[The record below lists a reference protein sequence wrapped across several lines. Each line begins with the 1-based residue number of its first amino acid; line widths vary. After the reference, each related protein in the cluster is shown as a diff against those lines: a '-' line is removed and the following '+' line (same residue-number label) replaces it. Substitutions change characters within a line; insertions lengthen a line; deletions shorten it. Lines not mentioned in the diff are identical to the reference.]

1 MNHFLHSFT
10 VFPDSARRSRS
21 HSLGKV
27 RRPLIFLFTVGCLT
41 SVVGYRFY
49 SQPKLAVGTLSPVT
63 IIAPESNSFED
74 QETTALQRQKI
85 RAGLLP
91 LLKRD
96 PETTAQIERSLRD
109 TLTQLSQIRPILQK
123 SPLLI
128 SNTLSN
134 ATLRTLLTFSA
145 PQWSTLQS
153 RLNYEESFP
162 EPLTREQEYAMG
174 EIYSYRQRVS
184 KENFQQLIDQLGQL
198 RRVYGQNSQN
208 NQDSFLNKLNYAD
221 LISVGKT
228 GDREWQ
234 NLETAVQQASHRI
247 LVQGLPAGISESHLQ
262 DTIAMQISDRI
273 SSRQQPLAQ
282 NILLGA
288 LQGQANLMEDR
299 QATKEQAAKA
309 VEAVDMVMADAQ
321 AGQIIV
327 KAGEKITQ
335 SQFVLIDGFGLSER
349 GINWLGLGATAI
361 LVTSAIGTFCLVA
374 HRLHRPLRHRDF
386 LLLGL
391 LSFTTPILAIA
402 HIPFTNLAAVGLLA
416 SSFYGPTLAVT
427 QVLLTSGLSLF
438 SIQGLTADLL
448 AGTVGGLLAAMI
460 AGKLRSR
467 DELSL
472 LGMGIGI
479 AQGGVYLLTYLIVSA
494 TAGTIVYTLLP
505 TAIVY
510 GLSGIAWTV
519 IALGL
524 SPYLERC
531 FDVVTPIRLV
541 ELSNPNCS
549 LLKRLATDAPG
560 TFQHTLFV
568 ACLAEAAARKLHCN
582 VELIRTGTLYHDI
595 GKMHDPLGFIEN
607 QMGGPNKHDEINDP
621 YVSAEIIKKHV
632 SEGLVMARKHG
643 LPRVVRDF
651 IPEHQGNL
659 LISYFYHQ
667 ALQKSAQ
674 NGKEPVDE
682 AKFRYDGPIPQ
693 SRETGIVML
702 ADSSEAALRSLKEAS
717 PEQAMDM
724 IKKIFQA
731 RWRDQQLV
739 DSGIRQEELPIIAE
753 VFVQVWQQFHHQ
765 RIAYPKAVL
774 DASSAEKKIRDNS

>member
-1 MNHFLHSFT
+1 MNHFLHSLT
-10 VFPDSARRSRS
+10 VFPDSARKSRPY
-21 HSLGKV
+21 SLGKV

-49 SQPKLAVGTLSPVT
+49 NQPKLAVGTISPVT
-63 IIAPESNSFED
+63 IIAPESTSFED
-74 QETTALQRQKI
+74 QDTTALQRQKI

-91 LLKRD
+91 VLKRD
-96 PETTAQIERSLRD
+96 EQTTAQIERSLGN
-109 TLTQLSQIRPILQK
+109 TLDQLSQIRPILRK
-123 SPLLI
+123 YPLLI
-128 SNTLSN
+128 GNTLSN
-134 ATLRTLLTFSA
+134 TALQTFLTFSPA
-145 PQWSTLQS
+145 QWSTLQS
-153 RLNYEESFP
+153 HLNYKESLSKT
-162 EPLTREQEYAMG
+162 LTKDQEYAVA
-174 EIYSYRQRVS
+174 ELHAYSQRVS
-184 KENFQQLIDQLGQL
+184 RATFLELISQLGQL
-198 RRVYGQNSQN
+198 QQIYGQFSQN
-208 NQDSFLNKLNYAD
+208 SQDSFLNVLNYND
-221 LISVGKT
+221 LIAVSKT
-228 GDREWQ
+228 GDRDWQ
-234 NLETAVQQASHRI
+234 NLEKAVRQASRRI
-247 LVQGLPAGISESHLQ
+247 LTQGIPSGISESHLQ
-262 DTIAMQISDRI
+262 DTIAWQISDRLPNREQ
-273 SSRQQPLAQ
+273 SLAQ
-282 NILLGA
+282 NILLAA
-288 LQGQANLMEDR
+288 LQGQVNLIEDR
-299 QATKEQAAKA
+299 QATQEQATKA
-309 VEAVDMVMADAQ
+309 VEAVDTVMTNAQ

-327 KAGEKITQ
+327 QAGEKINQ

-349 GINWLGLGATAI
+349 GINWIGLGATAI
-361 LVTSAIGTFCLVA
+361 LVIGAIGTFCLVA
-374 HRLHRPLRHRDF
+374 HRLHHPLRHRDF
-386 LLLGL
+386 ILLGL
-391 LSFTTPILAIA
+391 LSFTTPLLTLA
-402 HIPFTNLAAVGLLA
+402 HIPFTNLAAVGLLT
-416 SSFYGPTLAVT
+416 SSFYGPTLAIT
-427 QVLLTSGLSLF
+427 QVLLTSGLSVF
-438 SIQGLTADLL
+438 SSQGITADLL
-448 AGTVGGLLAAMI
+448 AGTVGSLLAAMI

-472 LGMGIGI
+472 LGMGIGFT
-479 AQGGVYLLTYLIVSA
+479 QGGVYLLTYLIVSA

-510 GLSGIAWTV
+510 GLSGLAWTV

-541 ELSNPNCS
+541 ELSNPNCP
-549 LLKRLATDAPG
+549 LLKRLATEAPG

-595 GKMHDPLGFIEN
+595 GKMHDSLGFIEN

-651 IPEHQGNL
+651 IPEHQGSL

-674 NGKEPVDE
+674 NGKELINE
-682 AKFRYDGPIPQ
+682 AAFRYDGPIPQ

-731 RWRDQQLV
+731 RWRDQQLA

-765 RIAYPKAVL
+765 RIVYPKAVL
-774 DASSAEKKIRDNS
+774 EASSGEKR

>member
-10 VFPDSARRSRS
+10 VFPDSARKSRS
-21 HSLGKV
+21 FSLGKL

-49 SQPKLAVGTLSPVT
+49 NQPKLAVGTISPVT
-63 IIAPESNSFED
+63 IIAPEDASFED
-74 QETTALQRQKI
+74 QETTALKRQKI

-91 LLKRD
+91 RLKRD
-96 PETTAQIERSLRD
+96 PQITAQIERSLRD
-109 TLTQLSQIRPILQK
+109 TLGQLSQISPILPK
-123 SPLLI
+123 NSILLSRTI
-128 SNTLSN
+128 AN
-134 ATLRTLLTFSA
+134 ATLGTLLTFSA
-145 PQWSTLQS
+145 AQWSTLQS
-153 RLNYEESFP
+153 GLNHKESFAK
-162 EPLTREQEYAMG
+162 PLTKEQEYAID
-174 EIYSYRQRVS
+174 EIQAYRQRVA
-184 KENFQQLIDQLGQL
+184 KGNFEQFIDRLEQL
-198 RRVYGQNSQN
+198 RQIQEQTSQN
-208 NQDSFLNKLNYAD
+208 YRHSSLNKLKYAD
-221 LISVGKT
+221 LIT
-228 GDREWQ
+228 AAQMGDREWQ
-234 NLETAVQQASHRI
+234 NLEKAVLQAGRRI
-247 LVQGLPAGISESHLQ
+247 LVQGIPPGISTSHLQ
-262 DTIAMQISDRI
+262 DTIAVQISSDRLTR
-273 SSRQQPLAQ
+273 RQQSLAE
-282 NILLGA
+282 NILLAA
-288 LQGQANLMEDR
+288 LEGQTNLIEDR
-299 QATKEQAAKA
+299 EATKEQATKA
-309 VEAVDMVMADAQ
+309 VEAVDMVMSNAQ
-321 AGQIIV
+321 TGQIIV

-335 SQFVLIDGFGLSER
+335 AQFVLIDGFGLSER
-349 GINWLGLGATAI
+349 GINWMGLGSTAI

-374 HRLHRPLRHRDF
+374 QRLHRPLRHRDF
-386 LLLGL
+386 ILLGL

-402 HIPFTNLAAVGLLA
+402 HIPFTNLAAVGLLV

-427 QVLLTSGLSLF
+427 QVLLTAGLSLF
-438 SIQGLTADLL
+438 SIQGISADLI
-448 AGTVGGLLAAMI
+448 AGTMGGLLAAMI
-460 AGKLRSR
+460 AAKLRSR

-472 LGMGIGI
+472 LGMGIGVS
-479 AQGGVYLLTYLIVSA
+479 QGGVYLLTYLIVSA
-494 TAGTIVYTLLP
+494 TASTVIYTLLP
-505 TAIVY
+505 TALVY

-549 LLKRLATDAPG
+549 LLKRLATEAPG

-632 SEGLVMARKHG
+632 SEGLVMARRHG

-659 LISYFYHQ
+659 LISYFYQQ

-674 NGKEPVDE
+674 NGQEIVDE
-682 AKFRYDGPIPQ
+682 AAFRYDGPIPQ
-693 SRETGIVML
+693 SRETAIVML

-731 RWRDQQLV
+731 RWREQQLV

-774 DASSAEKKIRDNS
+774 EVSSAEKI

>member
-1 MNHFLHSFT
+1 M
-10 VFPDSARRSRS
+10 
-21 HSLGKV
+21 
-27 RRPLIFLFTVGCLT
+27 
-41 SVVGYRFY
+41 VGYRFY
-49 SQPKLAVGTLSPVT
+49 NQPKLAVGTISPVT
-63 IIAPESNSFED
+63 IIAPEDARFQD
-74 QETTALQRQKI
+74 QETTALKRQKI

-91 LLKRD
+91 RLKRD
-96 PETTAQIERSLRD
+96 PQTTDQIERSLQD
-109 TLTQLSQIRPILQK
+109 TLGQLSQIRPILRRN
-123 SPLLI
+123 SILMGRTI
-128 SNTLSN
+128 SN
-134 ATLRTLLTFSA
+134 ATMEMLLTFSA

-153 RLNYEESFP
+153 RLNYEESFTKL
-162 EPLTREQEYAMG
+162 LTKEQEYAID
-174 EIYSYRQRVS
+174 EIQAYRQRVA
-184 KENFQQLIDQLGQL
+184 KGNFEQFIDRLGQL
-198 RRVYGQNSQN
+198 RQIKEQTSQN
-208 NQDSFLNKLNYAD
+208 YRHSSLNKLKYAD
-221 LISVGKT
+221 LIT
-228 GDREWQ
+228 AAQMGDREWQ
-234 NLETAVQQASHRI
+234 NLEKAVLQASRRI
-247 LVQGLPAGISESHLQ
+247 LVQGIPPGISTSHLQ
-262 DTIAMQISDRI
+262 DTIAVQISSDRLT
-273 SSRQQPLAQ
+273 SRQQSLAE
-282 NILLGA
+282 NILLAA
-288 LQGQANLMEDR
+288 LEGQTNLIEDR
-299 QATKEQAAKA
+299 EATKEQAAKA
-309 VEAVDMVMADAQ
+309 VEAVDMVMSSAQ
-321 AGQIIV
+321 TGQIIV

-335 SQFVLIDGFGLSER
+335 AQFVLIDGFGLSER
-349 GINWLGLGATAI
+349 GINWMGLGSTAI
-361 LVTSAIGTFCLVA
+361 LVTSAIGTFCLVSQ
-374 HRLHRPLRHRDF
+374 RLHRPLRHRDF

-402 HIPFTNLAAVGLLA
+402 NIPFTNLAAVGLLV

-427 QVLLTSGLSLF
+427 QVLLTAGLSLF
-438 SIQGLTADLL
+438 SIQGISADLI
-448 AGTVGGLLAAMI
+448 AGTMGGLLAAMI
-460 AGKLRSR
+460 AAKLRSR

-472 LGMGIGI
+472 LGMGIGVS
-479 AQGGVYLLTYLIVSA
+479 QGGVYLLTYLIVSA
-494 TAGTIVYTLLP
+494 TASTIIYTLLP
-505 TAIVY
+505 TALVY

-549 LLKRLATDAPG
+549 LLKRLATEAPG

-607 QMGGPNKHDEINDP
+607 QMGSPNKHDEINDP

-632 SEGLVMARKHG
+632 SEGLVMARRHG

-659 LISYFYHQ
+659 LISYFYQQ

-674 NGKEPVDE
+674 NGQEFVDE
-682 AKFRYDGPIPQ
+682 AAFRYDGPIPQ
-693 SRETGIVML
+693 SRETAIVML

-774 DASSAEKKIRDNS
+774 EVSSAKKI

>member
-1 MNHFLHSFT
+1 M
-10 VFPDSARRSRS
+10 
-21 HSLGKV
+21 
-27 RRPLIFLFTVGCLT
+27 T

-49 SQPKLAVGTLSPVT
+49 NQPKLAVGTISPVT
-63 IIAPESNSFED
+63 IIAPEDARFQD
-74 QETTALQRQKI
+74 QETTALKRQKI

-91 LLKRD
+91 RLKRD
-96 PETTAQIERSLRD
+96 PQTTDQIERSLQD
-109 TLTQLSQIRPILQK
+109 TLGQLSQIRPILRRN
-123 SPLLI
+123 SILMGRTI
-128 SNTLSN
+128 SN
-134 ATLRTLLTFSA
+134 ATMEMLLTFSA

-153 RLNYEESFP
+153 RLNYEESFTKL
-162 EPLTREQEYAMG
+162 LTKEQEYAID
-174 EIYSYRQRVS
+174 EIQAYRQRVA
-184 KENFQQLIDQLGQL
+184 KGNFEQFIDRLGQL
-198 RRVYGQNSQN
+198 RQIKEQTSQN
-208 NQDSFLNKLNYAD
+208 YRHSSLNKLKYAD
-221 LISVGKT
+221 LIT
-228 GDREWQ
+228 AAQMGDREWQ
-234 NLETAVQQASHRI
+234 NLEKAVLQASRRI
-247 LVQGLPAGISESHLQ
+247 LVQGIPPGISTSHLQ
-262 DTIAMQISDRI
+262 DTIAVQISSDRLT
-273 SSRQQPLAQ
+273 SRQQSLAE
-282 NILLGA
+282 NILLAA
-288 LQGQANLMEDR
+288 LEGQTNLIEDR
-299 QATKEQAAKA
+299 EATKEQAAKA
-309 VEAVDMVMADAQ
+309 VEAVDMVMSSAQ
-321 AGQIIV
+321 TGQIIV

-335 SQFVLIDGFGLSER
+335 AQFVLIDGFGLSER
-349 GINWLGLGATAI
+349 GINWMGLGSTAI
-361 LVTSAIGTFCLVA
+361 LVTSAIGTFCLVSQ
-374 HRLHRPLRHRDF
+374 RLHRPLRHRDF

-402 HIPFTNLAAVGLLA
+402 NIPFTNLAAVGLLV

-427 QVLLTSGLSLF
+427 QVLLTAGLSLF
-438 SIQGLTADLL
+438 SIQGISADLI
-448 AGTVGGLLAAMI
+448 AGTMGGLLAAMI
-460 AGKLRSR
+460 AAKLRSR

-472 LGMGIGI
+472 LGMGIGVS
-479 AQGGVYLLTYLIVSA
+479 QGGVYLLTYLIVSA
-494 TAGTIVYTLLP
+494 TASTIIYTLLP
-505 TAIVY
+505 TALVY

-549 LLKRLATDAPG
+549 LLKRLATEAPG

-607 QMGGPNKHDEINDP
+607 QMGSPNKHDEINDP

-632 SEGLVMARKHG
+632 SEGLVMARRHG

-659 LISYFYHQ
+659 LISYFYQQ

-674 NGKEPVDE
+674 NGQEFVDE
-682 AKFRYDGPIPQ
+682 AAFRYDGPIPQ
-693 SRETGIVML
+693 SRETAIVML

-774 DASSAEKKIRDNS
+774 EVSSAKKI

>member
-10 VFPDSARRSRS
+10 VFPDSARKSRS
-21 HSLGKV
+21 YSLGKL

-49 SQPKLAVGTLSPVT
+49 NQPKLAVGTISPVT
-63 IIAPESNSFED
+63 IIAPEDARFQD
-74 QETTALQRQKI
+74 QETTALKRQKI

-91 LLKRD
+91 RLKRD
-96 PETTAQIERSLRD
+96 PQTTAQIERSLRD
-109 TLTQLSQIRPILQK
+109 TLGQLSQISPILRK
-123 SPLLI
+123 NSILMGRTI
-128 SNTLSN
+128 SN
-134 ATLRTLLTFSA
+134 ATMGTLLTFSA
-145 PQWSTLQS
+145 AQWSTLQS
-153 RLNYEESFP
+153 RLNYEESFTK
-162 EPLTREQEYAMG
+162 PLTKEQEYAID
-174 EIYSYRQRVS
+174 EIQAYRQRVA
-184 KENFQQLIDQLGQL
+184 KGNFEQFIDRLGQL
-198 RRVYGQNSQN
+198 RQIKEQTSQN
-208 NQDSFLNKLNYAD
+208 YRHSSLNKLKYAD
-221 LISVGKT
+221 LIAVAQM

-234 NLETAVQQASHRI
+234 NLETAIQQAERRI
-247 LVQGLPAGISESHLQ
+247 LVQGIPPGISTSHLQ
-262 DTIAMQISDRI
+262 DTIAVQISSDRLTG
-273 SSRQQPLAQ
+273 RQQSLAE
-282 NILLGA
+282 NILLAA
-288 LQGQANLMEDR
+288 LEGEANLIEDR
-299 QATKEQAAKA
+299 EATKEQAAKA
-309 VEAVDMVMADAQ
+309 VEAVDMVMSSAQ
-321 AGQIIV
+321 TGQIIV
-327 KAGEKITQ
+327 KAGETITQ
-335 SQFVLIDGFGLSER
+335 AQFVLIDGFGLSER
-349 GINWLGLGATAI
+349 GINWMGLGSTAI

-374 HRLHRPLRHRDF
+374 QRLHRPLRHRDF

-402 HIPFTNLAAVGLLA
+402 NIPFTNLAAVGLLV

-427 QVLLTSGLSLF
+427 QVLLTAGLSLF
-438 SIQGLTADLL
+438 SSQGISADLI
-448 AGTVGGLLAAMI
+448 AGTIGGLLAAMI
-460 AGKLRSR
+460 AAKLRSR

-472 LGMGIGI
+472 LGMGIGVS
-479 AQGGVYLLTYLIVSA
+479 QGGVYLLTYLIVSA
-494 TAGTIVYTLLP
+494 TASTIIYTLLP
-505 TAIVY
+505 TALVY

-549 LLKRLATDAPG
+549 LLKRLATEAPG

-632 SEGLVMARKHG
+632 SEGLVMARRHG

-659 LISYFYHQ
+659 LISYFYQQ

-674 NGKEPVDE
+674 NGQEFVDE
-682 AKFRYDGPIPQ
+682 AAFRYDGPIPQ
-693 SRETGIVML
+693 SRETAIVML

-739 DSGIRQEELPIIAE
+739 DSGIRQEELQIIDE

-774 DASSAEKKIRDNS
+774 EVSSAKKI

>member
-10 VFPDSARRSRS
+10 VFPDSARKSRS
-21 HSLGKV
+21 YSLGKL

-49 SQPKLAVGTLSPVT
+49 NQPKLAVGTISPVT
-63 IIAPESNSFED
+63 IIAPEDASFQD
-74 QETTALQRQKI
+74 QETTDLKRQKI

-91 LLKRD
+91 RLKRD
-96 PETTAQIERSLRD
+96 PQITAQIERSLAD
-109 TLTQLSQIRPILQK
+109 TLGQLSQISPILRK
-123 SPLLI
+123 NSILLSRTI
-128 SNTLSN
+128 SN
-134 ATLRTLLTFSA
+134 ATLGTLLTFSA
-145 PQWSTLQS
+145 AQWSTLES
-153 RLNYEESFP
+153 GLNYKESFAK
-162 EPLTREQEYAMG
+162 PLTKEQEYAVQ
-174 EIYSYRQRVS
+174 EIQAYRQRVT
-184 KENFQQLIDQLGQL
+184 KGNFEQFIDRLEQL
-198 RRVYGQNSQN
+198 RQIQEQTSQN
-208 NQDSFLNKLNYAD
+208 YRHSSLNKLKYAD
-221 LISVGKT
+221 LIT
-228 GDREWQ
+228 AAQMGDREWQ
-234 NLETAVQQASHRI
+234 NLEKAVLQAGRRI
-247 LVQGLPAGISESHLQ
+247 LVQGIPPGISTSHLQ
-262 DTIAMQISDRI
+262 DTIAVQISSDRLNR
-273 SSRQQPLAQ
+273 RQQLLAE
-282 NILLGA
+282 NILLAA
-288 LQGQANLMEDR
+288 LEGQTNLIEDR
-299 QATKEQAAKA
+299 EATKEQATKA
-309 VEAVDMVMADAQ
+309 VEAVDMVMSNAQ
-321 AGQIIV
+321 TGQIIV

-335 SQFVLIDGFGLSER
+335 AQFVLIDGFGLSER
-349 GINWLGLGATAI
+349 GINWMGLGSTAI
-361 LVTSAIGTFCLVA
+361 LVTGAIGTFCLVSQ
-374 HRLHRPLRHRDF
+374 RLHRPLRHRDF

-402 HIPFTNLAAVGLLA
+402 HIPFTNLAAVGLLV

-427 QVLLTSGLSLF
+427 QVLLTAGLSLF
-438 SIQGLTADLL
+438 SIQGISADLI
-448 AGTVGGLLAAMI
+448 AGTIGGLLAAII
-460 AGKLRSR
+460 AAKLRSR

-472 LGMGIGI
+472 LGMGIGVS
-479 AQGGVYLLTYLIVSA
+479 QGGVYLLTYLVVSA
-494 TAGTIVYTLLP
+494 TASTVIYTLLP
-505 TAIVY
+505 TALVY

-549 LLKRLATDAPG
+549 LLKRLATEAPG

-632 SEGLVMARKHG
+632 SEGLVMARRHG

-659 LISYFYHQ
+659 LISYFYQQ

-674 NGKEPVDE
+674 NGQELVDE
-682 AKFRYDGPIPQ
+682 AAFRYDGPIPQ
-693 SRETGIVML
+693 SRETAIVML

-731 RWRDQQLV
+731 RWREQQLV

-774 DASSAEKKIRDNS
+774 EVSSAKKI

>member
-10 VFPDSARRSRS
+10 VFPDSARKSRS
-21 HSLGKV
+21 YSLGKL

-49 SQPKLAVGTLSPVT
+49 NQPKLAVGTISPVT
-63 IIAPESNSFED
+63 IIAPEDARFQD
-74 QETTALQRQKI
+74 QETTALKRQKI

-91 LLKRD
+91 RLKRD
-96 PETTAQIERSLRD
+96 PQTTDQIERSLQD
-109 TLTQLSQIRPILQK
+109 TLGQLSQIRPILRRN
-123 SPLLI
+123 SILMGRTI
-128 SNTLSN
+128 SN
-134 ATLRTLLTFSA
+134 ATMEMLLTFSA

-153 RLNYEESFP
+153 RLNYEESFTKL
-162 EPLTREQEYAMG
+162 LTKEQEYAID
-174 EIYSYRQRVS
+174 EIQAYRQRVA
-184 KENFQQLIDQLGQL
+184 KGNFEQFIDRLGQL
-198 RRVYGQNSQN
+198 RQIKEQTSQN
-208 NQDSFLNKLNYAD
+208 YRHSSLNKLKYAD
-221 LISVGKT
+221 LIT
-228 GDREWQ
+228 AAQMGDREWQ
-234 NLETAVQQASHRI
+234 NLEKAVLQASRRI
-247 LVQGLPAGISESHLQ
+247 LVQGIPPGISTSHLQ
-262 DTIAMQISDRI
+262 DTIAVQISSDRLT
-273 SSRQQPLAQ
+273 SRQQSLAE
-282 NILLGA
+282 NILLAA
-288 LQGQANLMEDR
+288 LEGQTNLIEDR
-299 QATKEQAAKA
+299 EATKEQAAKA
-309 VEAVDMVMADAQ
+309 VEAVDMVMSSAQ
-321 AGQIIV
+321 TGQIIV

-335 SQFVLIDGFGLSER
+335 AQFVLIDGFGLSER
-349 GINWLGLGATAI
+349 GINWMGLGSTAI
-361 LVTSAIGTFCLVA
+361 LVTSAIGTFCLVSQ
-374 HRLHRPLRHRDF
+374 RLHRPLRHRDF

-402 HIPFTNLAAVGLLA
+402 NIPFTNLAAVGLLV

-427 QVLLTSGLSLF
+427 QVLLTAGLSLF
-438 SIQGLTADLL
+438 SIQGISADLI
-448 AGTVGGLLAAMI
+448 AGTMGGLLAAMI
-460 AGKLRSR
+460 AAKLRSR

-472 LGMGIGI
+472 LGMGIGVS
-479 AQGGVYLLTYLIVSA
+479 QGGVYLLTYLIVSA
-494 TAGTIVYTLLP
+494 TASTIIYTLLP
-505 TAIVY
+505 TALVY

-549 LLKRLATDAPG
+549 LLKRLATEAPG

-607 QMGGPNKHDEINDP
+607 QMGSPNKHDEINDP

-632 SEGLVMARKHG
+632 SEGLVMARRHG

-659 LISYFYHQ
+659 LISYFYQQ

-674 NGKEPVDE
+674 NGQEFVDE
-682 AKFRYDGPIPQ
+682 AAFRYDGPIPQ
-693 SRETGIVML
+693 SRETAIVML

-774 DASSAEKKIRDNS
+774 EVSSAKKI

>member
-10 VFPDSARRSRS
+10 VFPDSARKSRS
-21 HSLGKV
+21 FSLGKL

-49 SQPKLAVGTLSPVT
+49 NQPKLAVGTISPVT
-63 IIAPESNSFED
+63 IIAPEDASFED
-74 QETTALQRQKI
+74 QETTALKRQKI

-91 LLKRD
+91 RLKRD
-96 PETTAQIERSLRD
+96 PQITAQIERSLRD
-109 TLTQLSQIRPILQK
+109 TLGQLSQISPILPK
-123 SPLLI
+123 NSILLSRTI
-128 SNTLSN
+128 AN
-134 ATLRTLLTFSA
+134 ATLGTLLTFSA
-145 PQWSTLQS
+145 AQWSTLQS
-153 RLNYEESFP
+153 GLNHKESFAK
-162 EPLTREQEYAMG
+162 PLTKEQEYAMQ
-174 EIYSYRQRVS
+174 EIQAYGQRVT
-184 KENFQQLIDQLGQL
+184 KGNFEQFIDRLEQL
-198 RRVYGQNSQN
+198 RQIQEQTSQN
-208 NQDSFLNKLNYAD
+208 YRHSSLNKLKYAD
-221 LISVGKT
+221 LIT
-228 GDREWQ
+228 AAQMGDREWQ
-234 NLETAVQQASHRI
+234 NLEKAVLQAGRRI
-247 LVQGLPAGISESHLQ
+247 LVQGIPPGISTSHLQ
-262 DTIAMQISDRI
+262 DTIAVQISSDRLTR
-273 SSRQQPLAQ
+273 RQQSLAE
-282 NILLGA
+282 NILLAA
-288 LQGQANLMEDR
+288 LEGQTNLIEDR
-299 QATKEQAAKA
+299 EATKEQATKA
-309 VEAVDMVMADAQ
+309 VEAVDMVMSNAQ
-321 AGQIIV
+321 TGQIIV

-335 SQFVLIDGFGLSER
+335 AQFVLIDGFGLSER
-349 GINWLGLGATAI
+349 GINWMGLGSTAI
-361 LVTSAIGTFCLVA
+361 LVTGAIGTFCLVSQ
-374 HRLHRPLRHRDF
+374 RLHRPLRHRDF

-402 HIPFTNLAAVGLLA
+402 HIPFTNLAAVGLLV

-427 QVLLTSGLSLF
+427 QVLLTAGLSLF
-438 SIQGLTADLL
+438 SIQGISADLI
-448 AGTVGGLLAAMI
+448 AGTMGGLLAAMI
-460 AGKLRSR
+460 AAKLRSR

-472 LGMGIGI
+472 LGMGIGVS
-479 AQGGVYLLTYLIVSA
+479 QGGVYLLTYLIVSA
-494 TAGTIVYTLLP
+494 TASTVIYTLLP
-505 TAIVY
+505 TALVY

-549 LLKRLATDAPG
+549 LLKRLATEAPG

-632 SEGLVMARKHG
+632 SEGLVMARRHG

-659 LISYFYHQ
+659 LISYFYQQ

-674 NGKEPVDE
+674 NGQEFVDE
-682 AKFRYDGPIPQ
+682 AAFRYDGPIPQ
-693 SRETGIVML
+693 SRETAIVML

-731 RWRDQQLV
+731 RWREQQLV

-774 DASSAEKKIRDNS
+774 EVSSAEKI

>member
-10 VFPDSARRSRS
+10 VFPDSARKSRS
-21 HSLGKV
+21 YSLGKL

-49 SQPKLAVGTLSPVT
+49 NQPKLAVGTISPVT
-63 IIAPESNSFED
+63 IIAPEDARFQD
-74 QETTALQRQKI
+74 QETTALKRQKI

-91 LLKRD
+91 RLKRD
-96 PETTAQIERSLRD
+96 PQTTDQIERSLRD
-109 TLTQLSQIRPILQK
+109 TLGQLSQISPILRK
-123 SPLLI
+123 NSILMGRNI
-128 SNTLSN
+128 SN
-134 ATLRTLLTFSA
+134 ATMETLLTFSA
-145 PQWSTLQS
+145 AQWSTLQS
-153 RLNYEESFP
+153 RLNYEESFTK
-162 EPLTREQEYAMG
+162 PLTKEQEYAVS
-174 EIYSYRQRVS
+174 EIQAYRQRVA
-184 KENFQQLIDQLGQL
+184 KGNFEQFIDRLGQL
-198 RRVYGQNSQN
+198 RQIKEQTSQN
-208 NQDSFLNKLNYAD
+208 YQHSSLNKLKYAD
-221 LISVGKT
+221 LITVAQM
-228 GDREWQ
+228 GDREWP
-234 NLETAVQQASHRI
+234 NLETAILQASRRI
-247 LVQGLPAGISESHLQ
+247 LVQGIPPGISTSHLQ
-262 DTIAMQISDRI
+262 DTIAVQISSDRLT
-273 SSRQQPLAQ
+273 SRQQSLAE
-282 NILLGA
+282 NILLAA
-288 LQGQANLMEDR
+288 LEGQANLIEDR
-299 QATKEQAAKA
+299 EATKEQATKA
-309 VEAVDMVMADAQ
+309 VEAVDMVMSDAQ

-327 KAGEKITQ
+327 KAGETITQ
-335 SQFVLIDGFGLSER
+335 AQFVLIDGFGLSER
-349 GINWLGLGATAI
+349 GINWMGLGSTAI
-361 LVTSAIGTFCLVA
+361 LVTSAIGTFCLVSQ
-374 HRLHRPLRHRDF
+374 RLHRPLRHRDF

-402 HIPFTNLAAVGLLA
+402 HIPFTNLAAVGLLL

-427 QVLLTSGLSLF
+427 QVLLTAGLSLF
-438 SIQGLTADLL
+438 SIQGISADLI
-448 AGTVGGLLAAMI
+448 AGTIGGLLAAMI
-460 AGKLRSR
+460 AAKLRSR

-472 LGMGIGI
+472 LGMGIGVS
-479 AQGGVYLLTYLIVSA
+479 QGGVYLLTYLIVSA
-494 TAGTIVYTLLP
+494 TASTVIYTLLP
-505 TAIVY
+505 TALVY

-549 LLKRLATDAPG
+549 LLKRLATEAPG

-632 SEGLVMARKHG
+632 SEGLVMARRHG

-659 LISYFYHQ
+659 LISYFYQQ

-674 NGKEPVDE
+674 NGQELVDE
-682 AKFRYDGPIPQ
+682 AAFRYDGPIPQ
-693 SRETGIVML
+693 SRETAIVML

-774 DASSAEKKIRDNS
+774 EVSSAKKI

>member
-10 VFPDSARRSRS
+10 VFPDSARKSRS
-21 HSLGKV
+21 FSLGKL

-49 SQPKLAVGTLSPVT
+49 NQPKLAVGTISPVT
-63 IIAPESNSFED
+63 IIAPEDASFED
-74 QETTALQRQKI
+74 QETTALKRQKI

-91 LLKRD
+91 RLKRD
-96 PETTAQIERSLRD
+96 PQITAQIERSLRD
-109 TLTQLSQIRPILQK
+109 TLGQLSQISPILPK
-123 SPLLI
+123 NSILLSRTI
-128 SNTLSN
+128 AN
-134 ATLRTLLTFSA
+134 ATLGTLLTFSA
-145 PQWSTLQS
+145 AQWSTLQS
-153 RLNYEESFP
+153 GLNHKESFAK
-162 EPLTREQEYAMG
+162 PLTKEQEYAMQ
-174 EIYSYRQRVS
+174 EIQAYGQRVT
-184 KENFQQLIDQLGQL
+184 KGNFEQFIDRLEQL
-198 RRVYGQNSQN
+198 RQIQEQTSQN
-208 NQDSFLNKLNYAD
+208 YRHSSLNKLKYAD
-221 LISVGKT
+221 LIT
-228 GDREWQ
+228 AAQMGDREWQ
-234 NLETAVQQASHRI
+234 NLEKAVLQAGRRI
-247 LVQGLPAGISESHLQ
+247 LVQGIPPGISTSHLQ
-262 DTIAMQISDRI
+262 DTIAVQISSDRLTR
-273 SSRQQPLAQ
+273 RQQSLAE
-282 NILLGA
+282 NILLAA
-288 LQGQANLMEDR
+288 LEGQTNLIEDR
-299 QATKEQAAKA
+299 EATKEQATKA
-309 VEAVDMVMADAQ
+309 VEAVDMVMSNAQ
-321 AGQIIV
+321 TGQIIV

-335 SQFVLIDGFGLSER
+335 AQFVLIDGFGLSER
-349 GINWLGLGATAI
+349 GINWMGLGSTAI
-361 LVTSAIGTFCLVA
+361 LVTGAIGTFCLVSQ
-374 HRLHRPLRHRDF
+374 RLHRPLRHRDF

-402 HIPFTNLAAVGLLA
+402 HIPFTNLAAVGLLV

-427 QVLLTSGLSLF
+427 QVLLTAGLSLF
-438 SIQGLTADLL
+438 SIQGISADLI
-448 AGTVGGLLAAMI
+448 AGTMGGLLAAMI
-460 AGKLRSR
+460 AAKLRSR

-472 LGMGIGI
+472 LGMGIGVS
-479 AQGGVYLLTYLIVSA
+479 QGGVYLLTYLIVSA
-494 TAGTIVYTLLP
+494 TASTVIYTLLP
-505 TAIVY
+505 TALVY

-549 LLKRLATDAPG
+549 LLKRLATEAPG

-632 SEGLVMARKHG
+632 SEGLVMARRHG

-659 LISYFYHQ
+659 LISYFYQQ

-674 NGKEPVDE
+674 NGQEIVDE
-682 AKFRYDGPIPQ
+682 AAFRYDGPIPQ
-693 SRETGIVML
+693 SRETAIVML

-731 RWRDQQLV
+731 RWREQQLV

-774 DASSAEKKIRDNS
+774 EVSSAEKI

>member
-10 VFPDSARRSRS
+10 VFPDSARKSRS
-21 HSLGKV
+21 YSLGKL

-49 SQPKLAVGTLSPVT
+49 NQPKLAVGTISPVT
-63 IIAPESNSFED
+63 IIAPEDARFED
-74 QETTALQRQKI
+74 QETTALKRQKI

-91 LLKRD
+91 RLKRD
-96 PETTAQIERSLRD
+96 PQTTAQIERSLRD
-109 TLTQLSQIRPILQK
+109 TLGQLSQISPILPK
-123 SPLLI
+123 NSILLSRTI
-128 SNTLSN
+128 AN
-134 ATLRTLLTFSA
+134 ATLGTLLTFSA
-145 PQWSTLQS
+145 AQWSTLQS
-153 RLNYEESFP
+153 GLNHKESFAK
-162 EPLTREQEYAMG
+162 PLTKEQEYAMQ
-174 EIYSYRQRVS
+174 EIQAYGQRVT
-184 KENFQQLIDQLGQL
+184 KGNFEQFIDRLEQL
-198 RRVYGQNSQN
+198 RQIQEQTSQN
-208 NQDSFLNKLNYAD
+208 YRHSSLNKLKYAD
-221 LISVGKT
+221 LIAVAQM

-234 NLETAVQQASHRI
+234 NLEKAVLQAGRRI
-247 LVQGLPAGISESHLQ
+247 LVQGIPPGISTSHLQ
-262 DTIAMQISDRI
+262 DTIAVQISSDRLTG
-273 SSRQQPLAQ
+273 RQQSLAE
-282 NILLGA
+282 NILLAA
-288 LQGQANLMEDR
+288 LEGEANLIEDR
-299 QATKEQAAKA
+299 EATKEQATKA
-309 VEAVDMVMADAQ
+309 VEAVDMVMSTAQ
-321 AGQIIV
+321 TGQIIV

-335 SQFVLIDGFGLSER
+335 AQFVLIDGFGLSER
-349 GINWLGLGATAI
+349 GINWMGLGSTAI

-374 HRLHRPLRHRDF
+374 QRLHRPLRHRDF

-402 HIPFTNLAAVGLLA
+402 NIPFTNLAAVGLLV

-427 QVLLTSGLSLF
+427 QVLLTAGLSLF
-438 SIQGLTADLL
+438 SIQGISADLI
-448 AGTVGGLLAAMI
+448 AGTIGGLLAAMI

-472 LGMGIGI
+472 LGMGIGVS
-479 AQGGVYLLTYLIVSA
+479 QGGVYLLTYLIVSA
-494 TAGTIVYTLLP
+494 TASTIIYTLLP
-505 TAIVY
+505 TALVY

-549 LLKRLATDAPG
+549 LLKRLATEAPG

-632 SEGLVMARKHG
+632 SEGLVMARRHG
-643 LPRVVRDF
+643 LPRVIRDF

-659 LISYFYHQ
+659 LISYFYQQ

-674 NGKEPVDE
+674 NGQEFVDE
-682 AKFRYDGPIPQ
+682 AAFRYDGPIPQ
-693 SRETGIVML
+693 SRETAIVML

-774 DASSAEKKIRDNS
+774 EVSSAKKI

>member
-10 VFPDSARRSRS
+10 VFPDSARKSRS
-21 HSLGKV
+21 FSLGKL

-49 SQPKLAVGTLSPVT
+49 NQPKLAVGTISPVT
-63 IIAPESNSFED
+63 IIAPEDASFED
-74 QETTALQRQKI
+74 QETTALKRQKI

-91 LLKRD
+91 RLKRD
-96 PETTAQIERSLRD
+96 PQITAQIERSLRD
-109 TLTQLSQIRPILQK
+109 TLGQLSQISPILPK
-123 SPLLI
+123 NSILLSRTI
-128 SNTLSN
+128 AN
-134 ATLRTLLTFSA
+134 ATLGTLLTFSA
-145 PQWSTLQS
+145 AQWSTLQS
-153 RLNYEESFP
+153 GLNHKESFAK
-162 EPLTREQEYAMG
+162 PLTKEQEYAMQ
-174 EIYSYRQRVS
+174 EIQAYGQRVT
-184 KENFQQLIDQLGQL
+184 KGNFEQFIDRLEQL
-198 RRVYGQNSQN
+198 RQIQEQTSQN
-208 NQDSFLNKLNYAD
+208 YRHSSLNKLKYAD
-221 LISVGKT
+221 LIT
-228 GDREWQ
+228 AAQMGDREWQ
-234 NLETAVQQASHRI
+234 NLEKAVLQAGRRI
-247 LVQGLPAGISESHLQ
+247 LVQGIPPGISTSHLQ
-262 DTIAMQISDRI
+262 DTIAVQISSDRLTR
-273 SSRQQPLAQ
+273 RQQSLAE
-282 NILLGA
+282 NILLAA
-288 LQGQANLMEDR
+288 LEGQTNLIEDR
-299 QATKEQAAKA
+299 EATKEQATKA
-309 VEAVDMVMADAQ
+309 VEAVDMVMSNAQ
-321 AGQIIV
+321 TGQIIV

-335 SQFVLIDGFGLSER
+335 AQFVLIDGFGLSER
-349 GINWLGLGATAI
+349 GINWMGLGSTAI
-361 LVTSAIGTFCLVA
+361 LVTGAIGTFCLVA
-374 HRLHRPLRHRDF
+374 QRLHRPLRHRDF
-386 LLLGL
+386 ILLGL

-402 HIPFTNLAAVGLLA
+402 HIPFTNLAAVGLLV

-427 QVLLTSGLSLF
+427 QVLLTAGLSLF
-438 SIQGLTADLL
+438 SIQGISADLI
-448 AGTVGGLLAAMI
+448 AGTMGGLLAAMI
-460 AGKLRSR
+460 AAKLRSR

-472 LGMGIGI
+472 LGMGIGVS
-479 AQGGVYLLTYLIVSA
+479 QGGVYLLTYLIVSA
-494 TAGTIVYTLLP
+494 TASTIIYTLLP
-505 TAIVY
+505 TALVY

-549 LLKRLATDAPG
+549 LLKRLATEAPG

-632 SEGLVMARKHG
+632 SEGLVMARRHG

-659 LISYFYHQ
+659 LISYFYQQ

-674 NGKEPVDE
+674 NGQEIVDE
-682 AKFRYDGPIPQ
+682 AAFRYDGPIPQ
-693 SRETGIVML
+693 SRETAIVML

-731 RWRDQQLV
+731 RWREQQLV

-774 DASSAEKKIRDNS
+774 EVSSAEKI

>member
-10 VFPDSARRSRS
+10 VFPDSARKSRS
-21 HSLGKV
+21 YSLGKL

-49 SQPKLAVGTLSPVT
+49 NQPKLAVGTISPVT
-63 IIAPESNSFED
+63 IIAPEDARFQD
-74 QETTALQRQKI
+74 QETTALKRQKI

-91 LLKRD
+91 RLKRD
-96 PETTAQIERSLRD
+96 PQTTDQIERSLQD
-109 TLTQLSQIRPILQK
+109 TLGQLSQIRPILRRN
-123 SPLLI
+123 SILMGRTI
-128 SNTLSN
+128 SN
-134 ATLRTLLTFSA
+134 ATMETLLTFSA

-153 RLNYEESFP
+153 RLNYEESFTNL
-162 EPLTREQEYAMG
+162 LTKEQEYAVS
-174 EIYSYRQRVS
+174 EIQAYRQRVTKGS
-184 KENFQQLIDQLGQL
+184 FEQLIDRLGQL
-198 RRVYGQNSQN
+198 RQIKEQTSQN
-208 NQDSFLNKLNYAD
+208 YRHSSLNKLKYAD
-221 LISVGKT
+221 LIAVAQM

-234 NLETAVQQASHRI
+234 NLEKAVLQAGRRI
-247 LVQGLPAGISESHLQ
+247 LVQGIPPGISTSHLQ
-262 DTIAMQISDRI
+262 DTIAVQISSDRLT
-273 SSRQQPLAQ
+273 SRQQSLAE
-282 NILLGA
+282 NILLAA
-288 LQGQANLMEDR
+288 LEGEANLIEDR
-299 QATKEQAAKA
+299 EATKEQATKA
-309 VEAVDMVMADAQ
+309 VEAVDMVMSNAQ
-321 AGQIIV
+321 TGQIIV

-335 SQFVLIDGFGLSER
+335 AQFVLIDGFGLSER
-349 GINWLGLGATAI
+349 GINWMGLGSTAI

-374 HRLHRPLRHRDF
+374 QRLHRPLRHRDF

-402 HIPFTNLAAVGLLA
+402 NIPFTNLAAVGLLV

-427 QVLLTSGLSLF
+427 QVLLTAGLSLF
-438 SIQGLTADLL
+438 SIQGISADLI
-448 AGTVGGLLAAMI
+448 AGTIGGLLAAMI
-460 AGKLRSR
+460 AAKLRSR

-472 LGMGIGI
+472 LGMGIGVS
-479 AQGGVYLLTYLIVSA
+479 QGGVYLLTYLIVSA
-494 TAGTIVYTLLP
+494 TASTIIYTLLP
-505 TAIVY
+505 TALVY

-549 LLKRLATDAPG
+549 LLKRLATEAPG

-632 SEGLVMARKHG
+632 SEGLVMARRHG

-659 LISYFYHQ
+659 LISYFYQQ

-674 NGKEPVDE
+674 NGQEFVDE
-682 AKFRYDGPIPQ
+682 AAFRYDGPIPQ
-693 SRETGIVML
+693 SRETAIVML

-753 VFVQVWQQFHHQ
+753 VFVQVWQQFHHR

-774 DASSAEKKIRDNS
+774 EVSSAEKK

>member
-10 VFPDSARRSRS
+10 VFPDFARKSRS
-21 HSLGKV
+21 YSLGKL

-49 SQPKLAVGTLSPVT
+49 NQPKLAVGTISPVT
-63 IIAPESNSFED
+63 IIAPEDASFQD
-74 QETTALQRQKI
+74 QETTDLKRQKI

-91 LLKRD
+91 RLKRD
-96 PETTAQIERSLRD
+96 PQTTAEIEQSLRD
-109 TLTQLSQIRPILQK
+109 TLGQLSQISPFLPKNSILL
-123 SPLLI
+123 SRTI
-128 SNTLSN
+128 SN
-134 ATLRTLLTFSA
+134 ATLGTLLTFSA
-145 PQWSTLQS
+145 AQWSTLES
-153 RLNYEESFP
+153 GLNYEESFAK
-162 EPLTREQEYAMG
+162 PLTKEQEYAVQ
-174 EIYSYRQRVS
+174 EIQAYRQRVT
-184 KENFQQLIDQLGQL
+184 KGNFEQFIDRLEQL
-198 RRVYGQNSQN
+198 RQIQEQTSQN
-208 NQDSFLNKLNYAD
+208 YRHSSLNKLKYAA
-221 LISVGKT
+221 LITVAQM

-234 NLETAVQQASHRI
+234 NLEKAVLQAGRRI
-247 LVQGLPAGISESHLQ
+247 LVQGIPPGISTSHLQ
-262 DTIAMQISDRI
+262 DTIAVQISSDRLNR
-273 SSRQQPLAQ
+273 RQQLLAE
-282 NILLGA
+282 NILLAA
-288 LQGQANLMEDR
+288 LEGQTNLIEDR
-299 QATKEQAAKA
+299 EATKEQATKA
-309 VEAVDMVMADAQ
+309 VEAVDMVMSNAQ
-321 AGQIIV
+321 TGQIIV

-335 SQFVLIDGFGLSER
+335 AQFVLIDGFGLSER
-349 GINWLGLGATAI
+349 GINWMGLGSTAI
-361 LVTSAIGTFCLVA
+361 LVTGAIGTFCLVA
-374 HRLHRPLRHRDF
+374 QRLHRPLRHRDF

-391 LSFTTPILAIA
+391 LSFTTPILVIA
-402 HIPFTNLAAVGLLA
+402 NIPFTNLAAVGLLV

-427 QVLLTSGLSLF
+427 QVLLTAGLSLF
-438 SIQGLTADLL
+438 SIQAISADLI
-448 AGTVGGLLAAMI
+448 AGTIGGLLAAMI
-460 AGKLRSR
+460 AAKLRSR

-472 LGMGIGI
+472 LGMGIGVS
-479 AQGGVYLLTYLIVSA
+479 QGGVYLLTYLIVSA
-494 TAGTIVYTLLP
+494 TASTIIYTLLP
-505 TAIVY
+505 TALVY

-549 LLKRLATDAPG
+549 LLKRLATEAPG

-632 SEGLVMARKHG
+632 SEGLVMARRHG

-659 LISYFYHQ
+659 LISYFYQQ

-674 NGKEPVDE
+674 NGQEIVDE
-682 AKFRYDGPIPQ
+682 AAFRYDGPIPQ
-693 SRETGIVML
+693 SRETAIVML

-731 RWRDQQLV
+731 RWREQQLV

-774 DASSAEKKIRDNS
+774 EVSSAKKI

>member
-10 VFPDSARRSRS
+10 VFPDSARKSRS
-21 HSLGKV
+21 YSLGKL

-49 SQPKLAVGTLSPVT
+49 NQPKLAVGTISPVT
-63 IIAPESNSFED
+63 IIAPEDASFQD
-74 QETTALQRQKI
+74 QETTDLKRQKI

-91 LLKRD
+91 RLKRD
-96 PETTAQIERSLRD
+96 PQITAQIERSLRD
-109 TLTQLSQIRPILQK
+109 TLGQLSQISPILPK
-123 SPLLI
+123 NSILLSRTI
-128 SNTLSN
+128 SN
-134 ATLRTLLTFSA
+134 ATLGTLLTFSA
-145 PQWSTLQS
+145 AQWSTLES
-153 RLNYEESFP
+153 GLNYKESFAK
-162 EPLTREQEYAMG
+162 PLTKEQEYAMQ
-174 EIYSYRQRVS
+174 EIQAYRQRVT
-184 KENFQQLIDQLGQL
+184 KGNFEQFIDRLEQL
-198 RRVYGQNSQN
+198 RQIQEQTGQNYRHS
-208 NQDSFLNKLNYAD
+208 SLNKLKYAD
-221 LISVGKT
+221 LITVAQM

-234 NLETAVQQASHRI
+234 NLEKAILQAGRRI
-247 LVQGLPAGISESHLQ
+247 LVQGIPPGISTSHLQ
-262 DTIAMQISDRI
+262 DTIAVQISSDRLNR
-273 SSRQQPLAQ
+273 RQQLLAE
-282 NILLGA
+282 NILLAA
-288 LQGQANLMEDR
+288 LEGQTNLIEDR
-299 QATKEQAAKA
+299 EATKEQATKA
-309 VEAVDMVMADAQ
+309 VEAVDMVMSNAQ
-321 AGQIIV
+321 TGQIIV

-335 SQFVLIDGFGLSER
+335 AQFVLIDGFGLSER
-349 GINWLGLGATAI
+349 GINWMGLGSTAI
-361 LVTSAIGTFCLVA
+361 LVTGAIGTFCLVSQ
-374 HRLHRPLRHRDF
+374 RLHRPLRHRDF

-402 HIPFTNLAAVGLLA
+402 HIPFTNLAAVGLLV

-427 QVLLTSGLSLF
+427 QVLLTAGLSLF
-438 SIQGLTADLL
+438 SIQGISADLI
-448 AGTVGGLLAAMI
+448 AGTIGGLLAAMI
-460 AGKLRSR
+460 AAKLRSR

-472 LGMGIGI
+472 LGMGIGVS
-479 AQGGVYLLTYLIVSA
+479 QGGVYLLTYLIVSA
-494 TAGTIVYTLLP
+494 TASTIIYTLLP
-505 TAIVY
+505 TALVY

-549 LLKRLATDAPG
+549 LLKRLATEAPG

-632 SEGLVMARKHG
+632 SEGLVMARRHG

-659 LISYFYHQ
+659 LISYFYQQ

-674 NGKEPVDE
+674 NGQELVDE
-682 AKFRYDGPIPQ
+682 AAFRYDGPIPQ
-693 SRETGIVML
+693 SRETAIVML

-731 RWRDQQLV
+731 RWREQQLV
-739 DSGIRQEELPIIAE
+739 DSGIRQEELPIIA
-753 VFVQVWQQFHHQ
+753 
-765 RIAYPKAVL
+765 
-774 DASSAEKKIRDNS
+774 

>member
-10 VFPDSARRSRS
+10 VFPDSARKSRS
-21 HSLGKV
+21 YSLGKL

-49 SQPKLAVGTLSPVT
+49 NQPKLAVGTISPVT
-63 IIAPESNSFED
+63 IIAPEDASFQD
-74 QETTALQRQKI
+74 QETTALKRQKI

-91 LLKRD
+91 RLKRD
-96 PETTAQIERSLRD
+96 PQITAQIERSLRD
-109 TLTQLSQIRPILQK
+109 TLGQLSQISPILPK
-123 SPLLI
+123 NSILLSRTI
-128 SNTLSN
+128 SN
-134 ATLRTLLTFSA
+134 ATLGTLLTFSA
-145 PQWSTLQS
+145 AQWSTLES
-153 RLNYEESFP
+153 GLNYKESFAK
-162 EPLTREQEYAMG
+162 PLTKEQEYALQ
-174 EIYSYRQRVS
+174 EIQAYRQRVT
-184 KENFQQLIDQLGQL
+184 KGNFEQFIDRLEQL
-198 RRVYGQNSQN
+198 RQIQEQTGQNYRHS
-208 NQDSFLNKLNYAD
+208 SLNKLKYAD
-221 LISVGKT
+221 LITVAQM

-234 NLETAVQQASHRI
+234 NLEKAILQAGRRI
-247 LVQGLPAGISESHLQ
+247 LVQGIPPGISTSHLQ
-262 DTIAMQISDRI
+262 DTIAVQISSDRLNR
-273 SSRQQPLAQ
+273 RQQLLAE
-282 NILLGA
+282 NILLAA
-288 LQGQANLMEDR
+288 LEGQTNLIEDR
-299 QATKEQAAKA
+299 EATKEQATKA
-309 VEAVDMVMADAQ
+309 VEAVDMVMSNAQ
-321 AGQIIV
+321 TGQIIV

-335 SQFVLIDGFGLSER
+335 AQFVLIDGFGLSER
-349 GINWLGLGATAI
+349 GINWMGLGSTAI
-361 LVTSAIGTFCLVA
+361 LVTGAIGTFCLVSQ
-374 HRLHRPLRHRDF
+374 RLHRPLRHRDF

-402 HIPFTNLAAVGLLA
+402 HIPFTNLAAVGLLV

-427 QVLLTSGLSLF
+427 QVLLTAGLSLF
-438 SIQGLTADLL
+438 SIQGISADLI
-448 AGTVGGLLAAMI
+448 AGTIGGLLAAII
-460 AGKLRSR
+460 AAKLRSR

-472 LGMGIGI
+472 LGMGIGVS
-479 AQGGVYLLTYLIVSA
+479 QGGVYLLTYLIVSA
-494 TAGTIVYTLLP
+494 TASTIIYTLLP
-505 TAIVY
+505 TALVY

-549 LLKRLATDAPG
+549 LLKRLATEAPG

-632 SEGLVMARKHG
+632 SEGLVMARRHG

-659 LISYFYHQ
+659 LISYFYQQ

-674 NGKEPVDE
+674 NGQELVDE
-682 AKFRYDGPIPQ
+682 AAFRYDGPIPQ
-693 SRETGIVML
+693 SRETAIVML

-731 RWRDQQLV
+731 RWREQQLV

-774 DASSAEKKIRDNS
+774 EVSSAEKI

>member
-10 VFPDSARRSRS
+10 VFPDSARKSRS
-21 HSLGKV
+21 FSLGKL

-49 SQPKLAVGTLSPVT
+49 NQPKLAVGTISPVT
-63 IIAPESNSFED
+63 IIAPEDASFED
-74 QETTALQRQKI
+74 QETTALKRQKI

-91 LLKRD
+91 RLKRD
-96 PETTAQIERSLRD
+96 PQITAQIERSLRD
-109 TLTQLSQIRPILQK
+109 TLGQLSQISPILPK
-123 SPLLI
+123 NSILLSRTI
-128 SNTLSN
+128 AN
-134 ATLRTLLTFSA
+134 ATLGTLLTFSA
-145 PQWSTLQS
+145 AQWSTLQS
-153 RLNYEESFP
+153 GLNHKESFAK
-162 EPLTREQEYAMG
+162 PLTKEQEYAMQ
-174 EIYSYRQRVS
+174 EIQAYGQRVT
-184 KENFQQLIDQLGQL
+184 KGNFEQFIDRLEQL
-198 RRVYGQNSQN
+198 RQIQEQTSQN
-208 NQDSFLNKLNYAD
+208 YRHSSLNKLKYAD
-221 LISVGKT
+221 LIT
-228 GDREWQ
+228 AAQMGDREWQ
-234 NLETAVQQASHRI
+234 NLEKAVLQAGRRI
-247 LVQGLPAGISESHLQ
+247 LVQGIPPGISTSHLQ
-262 DTIAMQISDRI
+262 DTIAVQISSDRLTR
-273 SSRQQPLAQ
+273 RQQSLAE
-282 NILLGA
+282 NILLAA
-288 LQGQANLMEDR
+288 LEGQTNLIEDR
-299 QATKEQAAKA
+299 EATKEQATKA
-309 VEAVDMVMADAQ
+309 VEAVDMVMSNAQ
-321 AGQIIV
+321 TGQIIV

-335 SQFVLIDGFGLSER
+335 AQFVLIDGFGLSER
-349 GINWLGLGATAI
+349 GINWMGLGSTAI

-374 HRLHRPLRHRDF
+374 QRLHRPLRHRDF
-386 LLLGL
+386 ILLGL

-402 HIPFTNLAAVGLLA
+402 HIPFTNLAAVGLLV

-427 QVLLTSGLSLF
+427 QVLLTAGLSLF
-438 SIQGLTADLL
+438 SIQGISADLI
-448 AGTVGGLLAAMI
+448 AGTMGGLLAAMI
-460 AGKLRSR
+460 AAKLRSR

-472 LGMGIGI
+472 LGMGIGVS
-479 AQGGVYLLTYLIVSA
+479 QGGVYLLTYLIVSA
-494 TAGTIVYTLLP
+494 TASTIIYTLLP
-505 TAIVY
+505 TALVY

-549 LLKRLATDAPG
+549 LLKRLATEAPG

-607 QMGGPNKHDEINDP
+607 QMGSPNKHDEINDP

-632 SEGLVMARKHG
+632 SEGLVMARRHG

-659 LISYFYHQ
+659 LISYFYQQ

-674 NGKEPVDE
+674 NGQEFVDE
-682 AKFRYDGPIPQ
+682 AAFRYDGPIPQ
-693 SRETGIVML
+693 SRETAIVML

-774 DASSAEKKIRDNS
+774 EVSSAKKI

>member
-10 VFPDSARRSRS
+10 VFPDSARKSRS
-21 HSLGKV
+21 FSLGKL

-49 SQPKLAVGTLSPVT
+49 NQPKLAVGTISPVT
-63 IIAPESNSFED
+63 IIAPEDASFED
-74 QETTALQRQKI
+74 QETTALKRQKI

-91 LLKRD
+91 RLKRD
-96 PETTAQIERSLRD
+96 PQITAQIERSLRD
-109 TLTQLSQIRPILQK
+109 TLGQLSQISPILPK
-123 SPLLI
+123 NSILLSRTI
-128 SNTLSN
+128 AN
-134 ATLRTLLTFSA
+134 ATLGTLLTFSA
-145 PQWSTLQS
+145 AQWSTLQS
-153 RLNYEESFP
+153 GLNHKESFAK
-162 EPLTREQEYAMG
+162 PLTKEQEYAMQ
-174 EIYSYRQRVS
+174 EIQAYGQRVT
-184 KENFQQLIDQLGQL
+184 KGNFEQFIDRLEQL
-198 RRVYGQNSQN
+198 RQIQEQTSQN
-208 NQDSFLNKLNYAD
+208 YRHSSLNKLKYAD
-221 LISVGKT
+221 LIT
-228 GDREWQ
+228 AAQMGDREWQ
-234 NLETAVQQASHRI
+234 NLEKAVLQAGRRI
-247 LVQGLPAGISESHLQ
+247 LVQGIPPGISTSHLQ
-262 DTIAMQISDRI
+262 DTIAVQISSDRLTR
-273 SSRQQPLAQ
+273 RQQSLAE
-282 NILLGA
+282 NILLAA
-288 LQGQANLMEDR
+288 LEGQTNLIEDR
-299 QATKEQAAKA
+299 EATKEQATKA
-309 VEAVDMVMADAQ
+309 VEAVDMVMSNAQ
-321 AGQIIV
+321 TGQIIV

-335 SQFVLIDGFGLSER
+335 AQFVLIDGFGLSER
-349 GINWLGLGATAI
+349 GINWMGLGSTAI

-374 HRLHRPLRHRDF
+374 QRLHRPLRHRDF
-386 LLLGL
+386 ILLGL

-402 HIPFTNLAAVGLLA
+402 HIPFTNLAAVGLLV

-427 QVLLTSGLSLF
+427 QVLLTAGLSLF
-438 SIQGLTADLL
+438 SIQGISADLI
-448 AGTVGGLLAAMI
+448 AGTMGGLLAAMI
-460 AGKLRSR
+460 AAKLRSR

-472 LGMGIGI
+472 LGMGIGVS
-479 AQGGVYLLTYLIVSA
+479 QGGVYLLTYLIVSA
-494 TAGTIVYTLLP
+494 TASTVIYTLLP
-505 TAIVY
+505 TALVY

-549 LLKRLATDAPG
+549 LLKRLATEAPG

-632 SEGLVMARKHG
+632 SEGLVMARRHG

-659 LISYFYHQ
+659 LISYFYQQ

-674 NGKEPVDE
+674 NGQEIVDE
-682 AKFRYDGPIPQ
+682 AAFRYDGPIPQ
-693 SRETGIVML
+693 SRETAIVML

-774 DASSAEKKIRDNS
+774 EVSSAKKI

>member
-10 VFPDSARRSRS
+10 VFPDSARKSRS
-21 HSLGKV
+21 YSLGKL

-49 SQPKLAVGTLSPVT
+49 NQPKLAVGTISPVT
-63 IIAPESNSFED
+63 IIAPEDARFQD
-74 QETTALQRQKI
+74 QETTALKRQKI

-91 LLKRD
+91 RLKRD
-96 PETTAQIERSLRD
+96 PQTTDQIERSLRG
-109 TLTQLSQIRPILQK
+109 TLGQLSQISPILRK
-123 SPLLI
+123 NSILMGRNI
-128 SNTLSN
+128 SN
-134 ATLRTLLTFSA
+134 ATMETLLTFSA

-153 RLNYEESFP
+153 RLNYEESFTNL
-162 EPLTREQEYAMG
+162 LTKEQEYAVS
-174 EIYSYRQRVS
+174 EIQAYRQRVA
-184 KENFQQLIDQLGQL
+184 KGNFEKFIDRLGQL
-198 RRVYGQNSQN
+198 RQIKEQTSQN
-208 NQDSFLNKLNYAD
+208 YRHSSLNKLKYAD
-221 LISVGKT
+221 LIT
-228 GDREWQ
+228 AAQMGDREWQ
-234 NLETAVQQASHRI
+234 NLEKAVLQASRRI
-247 LVQGLPAGISESHLQ
+247 LVQGIPPGISTSHLQ
-262 DTIAMQISDRI
+262 DTIAVQISSDRLT
-273 SSRQQPLAQ
+273 SRQQSLAE
-282 NILLGA
+282 NILLAA
-288 LQGQANLMEDR
+288 LEGEANLIEDR
-299 QATKEQAAKA
+299 EATKEQATKA
-309 VEAVDMVMADAQ
+309 VEAVDMVMSSAQ
-321 AGQIIV
+321 TGQIIV

-335 SQFVLIDGFGLSER
+335 AQFVLIDGFGLSER
-349 GINWLGLGATAI
+349 GINWMGLGSTAI
-361 LVTSAIGTFCLVA
+361 LVTSVIGTFCLVA
-374 HRLHRPLRHRDF
+374 QRLHRPLRHRDF

-402 HIPFTNLAAVGLLA
+402 NIPFTNLAAVGLLV

-427 QVLLTSGLSLF
+427 QVLLTAGLSLF
-438 SIQGLTADLL
+438 SIQGISADLI
-448 AGTVGGLLAAMI
+448 AGTIGGLLAAMI
-460 AGKLRSR
+460 AAKLRSR

-472 LGMGIGI
+472 LGMGIGVS
-479 AQGGVYLLTYLIVSA
+479 QGGVYLLTYLIVSA
-494 TAGTIVYTLLP
+494 TASTIIYTLLP
-505 TAIVY
+505 TALVY

-549 LLKRLATDAPG
+549 LLKRLATEAPG

-632 SEGLVMARKHG
+632 SEGLVMARRHG

-659 LISYFYHQ
+659 LISYFYQQ

-674 NGKEPVDE
+674 NGQEFVDE
-682 AKFRYDGPIPQ
+682 AAFRYDGPIPQ
-693 SRETGIVML
+693 SRETAIVML

-753 VFVQVWQQFHHQ
+753 VFVQVWQQFHHR

-774 DASSAEKKIRDNS
+774 EVSSAEKK

>member
-1 MNHFLHSFT
+1 FT
-10 VFPDSARRSRS
+10 VFPDSARKSRS
-21 HSLGKV
+21 YSLGKL

-49 SQPKLAVGTLSPVT
+49 NQPKLAVGTISPVT
-63 IIAPESNSFED
+63 IIAPEDARFQD
-74 QETTALQRQKI
+74 QETTALKRQKI

-91 LLKRD
+91 RLKRD
-96 PETTAQIERSLRD
+96 PQTTDQIERSLQD
-109 TLTQLSQIRPILQK
+109 TLGQLSQIRPILRRN
-123 SPLLI
+123 SILMGRTI
-128 SNTLSN
+128 SN
-134 ATLRTLLTFSA
+134 ATMEMLLTFSA

-153 RLNYEESFP
+153 RLNYEESFTKL
-162 EPLTREQEYAMG
+162 LTKEQEYAID
-174 EIYSYRQRVS
+174 EIQAYRQRVA
-184 KENFQQLIDQLGQL
+184 KGNFEQFIDRLGQL
-198 RRVYGQNSQN
+198 RQIKEQTSQN
-208 NQDSFLNKLNYAD
+208 YRHSSLNKLKYAD
-221 LISVGKT
+221 LIT
-228 GDREWQ
+228 AAQMGDREWQ
-234 NLETAVQQASHRI
+234 NLEKAVLQASRRI
-247 LVQGLPAGISESHLQ
+247 LVQGIPPGISTSHLQ
-262 DTIAMQISDRI
+262 DTIAVQISSDRLT
-273 SSRQQPLAQ
+273 SRQQSLAE
-282 NILLGA
+282 NILLAA
-288 LQGQANLMEDR
+288 LEGQTNLIEDR
-299 QATKEQAAKA
+299 EATKEQAAKA
-309 VEAVDMVMADAQ
+309 VEAVDMVMSSAQ
-321 AGQIIV
+321 TGQIIV

-335 SQFVLIDGFGLSER
+335 AQFVLIDGFGLSER
-349 GINWLGLGATAI
+349 GINWMGLGSTAI
-361 LVTSAIGTFCLVA
+361 LVTSAIGTFCLVSQ
-374 HRLHRPLRHRDF
+374 RLHRPLRHRDF

-402 HIPFTNLAAVGLLA
+402 NIPFTNLAAVGLLV

-427 QVLLTSGLSLF
+427 QVLLTAGLSLF
-438 SIQGLTADLL
+438 SIQGISADLI
-448 AGTVGGLLAAMI
+448 AGTMGGLLAAMI
-460 AGKLRSR
+460 AAKLRSR

-472 LGMGIGI
+472 LGMGIGVS
-479 AQGGVYLLTYLIVSA
+479 QGGVYLLTYLIVSA
-494 TAGTIVYTLLP
+494 TASTIIYTLLP
-505 TAIVY
+505 TALVY

-549 LLKRLATDAPG
+549 LLKRLATEAPG

-607 QMGGPNKHDEINDP
+607 QMGSPNKHDEINDP

-632 SEGLVMARKHG
+632 SEGLVMARRHG

-659 LISYFYHQ
+659 LISYFYQQ

-674 NGKEPVDE
+674 NGQEFVDE
-682 AKFRYDGPIPQ
+682 AAFRYDGPIPQ
-693 SRETGIVML
+693 SRETAIVML

-774 DASSAEKKIRDNS
+774 EVSSAKKI

>member
-10 VFPDSARRSRS
+10 VFPDSARKSRS
-21 HSLGKV
+21 YSLGKL

-49 SQPKLAVGTLSPVT
+49 NQPKLAVGTISPVT
-63 IIAPESNSFED
+63 IIAPEDASFQD
-74 QETTALQRQKI
+74 QETTDLKRQKI

-91 LLKRD
+91 RLKRD
-96 PETTAQIERSLRD
+96 PQITAQIERSLGD
-109 TLTQLSQIRPILQK
+109 TLGQLSQISPILPK
-123 SPLLI
+123 NSILLSRTI
-128 SNTLSN
+128 SN
-134 ATLRTLLTFSA
+134 ATLGTLLTFSA
-145 PQWSTLQS
+145 AQWSTLES
-153 RLNYEESFP
+153 GLNYKESFAK
-162 EPLTREQEYAMG
+162 PLTKEQEYALQ
-174 EIYSYRQRVS
+174 EIQAYRQRVT
-184 KENFQQLIDQLGQL
+184 KGNFEQFIDRLEQL
-198 RRVYGQNSQN
+198 RQIQEQTGQNYRHS
-208 NQDSFLNKLNYAD
+208 SLNKLKYAD
-221 LISVGKT
+221 LITVAQM

-234 NLETAVQQASHRI
+234 NLEKAILQAGRRI
-247 LVQGLPAGISESHLQ
+247 LVQGIPPGISTSHLQ
-262 DTIAMQISDRI
+262 DTIAVQISSDRLNR
-273 SSRQQPLAQ
+273 RQQLLAE
-282 NILLGA
+282 NILLAA
-288 LQGQANLMEDR
+288 LEGQTNLIEDR
-299 QATKEQAAKA
+299 EATKEQATKA
-309 VEAVDMVMADAQ
+309 VEAVDMVMSNAQ
-321 AGQIIV
+321 TGQIIV

-335 SQFVLIDGFGLSER
+335 AQFVLIDGFGLSER
-349 GINWLGLGATAI
+349 GINWMGLGSTAI
-361 LVTSAIGTFCLVA
+361 LVTGAIGTFCLVSQ
-374 HRLHRPLRHRDF
+374 RLHRPLRHRDF

-402 HIPFTNLAAVGLLA
+402 HIPFTNLAAVGLLV

-427 QVLLTSGLSLF
+427 QVLLTAGLSLF
-438 SIQGLTADLL
+438 SIQGISADLI
-448 AGTVGGLLAAMI
+448 AGTIGGLLAAMI
-460 AGKLRSR
+460 AAKLRSR

-472 LGMGIGI
+472 LGMGIGVS
-479 AQGGVYLLTYLIVSA
+479 QGGVYLLTYLVVSA
-494 TAGTIVYTLLP
+494 TASTVIYTLLP
-505 TAIVY
+505 TALVY

-549 LLKRLATDAPG
+549 LLKRLATEAPG

-632 SEGLVMARKHG
+632 SEGLVMARRHG

-659 LISYFYHQ
+659 LISYFYQQ

-674 NGKEPVDE
+674 NGQEIVDE
-682 AKFRYDGPIPQ
+682 AAFRYDGPIPQ
-693 SRETGIVML
+693 SRETAIVML

-774 DASSAEKKIRDNS
+774 EVSSAEKI

>member
-10 VFPDSARRSRS
+10 VFPDSARKSRS
-21 HSLGKV
+21 YSLGKL

-49 SQPKLAVGTLSPVT
+49 NQPKLAVGTISPVT
-63 IIAPESNSFED
+63 IIAPEDARFQD
-74 QETTALQRQKI
+74 QETTALKRQKI

-91 LLKRD
+91 RLKRD
-96 PETTAQIERSLRD
+96 PQTTAQIERSLRD
-109 TLTQLSQIRPILQK
+109 TLGQLSQIRPILRRN
-123 SPLLI
+123 SILMGRTI
-128 SNTLSN
+128 SN
-134 ATLRTLLTFSA
+134 ATMETLLTFSA

-153 RLNYEESFP
+153 RLNYEESFTNL
-162 EPLTREQEYAMG
+162 LTKEQEYAVS
-174 EIYSYRQRVS
+174 EIQAYRQRVA
-184 KENFQQLIDQLGQL
+184 KGNFEQFIDRLGQL
-198 RRVYGQNSQN
+198 RQIKEQTSQN
-208 NQDSFLNKLNYAD
+208 YRHSSLNKLKYAD
-221 LISVGKT
+221 LITGAQM

-234 NLETAVQQASHRI
+234 NLEKAILQAGRRI
-247 LVQGLPAGISESHLQ
+247 LIQGIPPGISTSHLQ
-262 DTIAMQISDRI
+262 DTIAVQISSDRLT
-273 SSRQQPLAQ
+273 SRQQSLAE
-282 NILLGA
+282 NIVLAA
-288 LQGQANLMEDR
+288 LDGQTNLIEDR
-299 QATKEQAAKA
+299 EATKEQATKA
-309 VEAVDMVMADAQ
+309 VEAVDMVMSDAQ

-327 KAGEKITQ
+327 KAGETITQ
-335 SQFVLIDGFGLSER
+335 AQFVLIDGFGLSER
-349 GINWLGLGATAI
+349 GINWMGLGSTAI

-374 HRLHRPLRHRDF
+374 QRLHRPLRHRDF
-386 LLLGL
+386 ILLGL

-402 HIPFTNLAAVGLLA
+402 NIPFTNLAAVGLLV

-427 QVLLTSGLSLF
+427 QVILTAGLSLF
-438 SIQGLTADLL
+438 SIQGISADLI
-448 AGTVGGLLAAMI
+448 AGTIGGLLAAMI
-460 AGKLRSR
+460 AAKLRSR

-472 LGMGIGI
+472 LGMGIGVS
-479 AQGGVYLLTYLIVSA
+479 QGGVYLLTYLIVSA
-494 TAGTIVYTLLP
+494 TASTIIYTLLP
-505 TAIVY
+505 TALVY

-549 LLKRLATDAPG
+549 LLKRLATEAPG

-632 SEGLVMARKHG
+632 SEGLVMARRHG

-659 LISYFYHQ
+659 LISYFYQQ
-667 ALQKSAQ
+667 ALQKSVQ
-674 NGKEPVDE
+674 NGQEFVDE
-682 AKFRYDGPIPQ
+682 AAFRYDGPIPQ
-693 SRETGIVML
+693 SRETAIVML

-731 RWRDQQLV
+731 RWREQQLV

-753 VFVQVWQQFHHQ
+753 IFVQVWQQFHHQ

-774 DASSAEKKIRDNS
+774 EVSSAEKK

>member
-10 VFPDSARRSRS
+10 VFPDSARKSRS
-21 HSLGKV
+21 YSLGKL

-49 SQPKLAVGTLSPVT
+49 NQPKLAVGTISPVT
-63 IIAPESNSFED
+63 IIAPEDARFQD
-74 QETTALQRQKI
+74 QETTALKRQKI

-91 LLKRD
+91 RLKRD
-96 PETTAQIERSLRD
+96 PQTTDQIERSLQD
-109 TLTQLSQIRPILQK
+109 TLGQLSQIRPILRRN
-123 SPLLI
+123 SILMGRTI
-128 SNTLSN
+128 SN
-134 ATLRTLLTFSA
+134 ATMEMLLTFSA

-153 RLNYEESFP
+153 RLNYEESFTKL
-162 EPLTREQEYAMG
+162 LTKEQEYAID
-174 EIYSYRQRVS
+174 EIQAYRQRVA
-184 KENFQQLIDQLGQL
+184 KGNFEQFIDRLGQL
-198 RRVYGQNSQN
+198 RQIKEQTSQN
-208 NQDSFLNKLNYAD
+208 YRHSSLNKLKYAD
-221 LISVGKT
+221 LIT
-228 GDREWQ
+228 AAQMGDREWQ
-234 NLETAVQQASHRI
+234 NLEKAVLQASRRI
-247 LVQGLPAGISESHLQ
+247 LVQGIPPGISTSHLQ
-262 DTIAMQISDRI
+262 DTIAVQISSDRLTG
-273 SSRQQPLAQ
+273 RQQSLAE
-282 NILLGA
+282 NILLAA
-288 LQGQANLMEDR
+288 LEGEANLIEDR
-299 QATKEQAAKA
+299 EATKEQAAKA
-309 VEAVDMVMADAQ
+309 VEAVDMVMSSAQ
-321 AGQIIV
+321 TGQIIV

-335 SQFVLIDGFGLSER
+335 AQFVLIDGFGLSER
-349 GINWLGLGATAI
+349 GINWMGLGSTAI
-361 LVTSAIGTFCLVA
+361 LVTSAIGTFCLVSQ
-374 HRLHRPLRHRDF
+374 RLHRPLRHRDF

-402 HIPFTNLAAVGLLA
+402 NIPFTNLAAVGLLV

-427 QVLLTSGLSLF
+427 QVLLTAGLSLF
-438 SIQGLTADLL
+438 SIQGISADLI
-448 AGTVGGLLAAMI
+448 AGTMGGLLAAMI
-460 AGKLRSR
+460 AAKLRSR

-472 LGMGIGI
+472 LGMGIGVS
-479 AQGGVYLLTYLIVSA
+479 QGGVYLLTYLIVSA
-494 TAGTIVYTLLP
+494 TASTIIYTLLP
-505 TAIVY
+505 TALVY

-549 LLKRLATDAPG
+549 LLKRLATEAPG

-607 QMGGPNKHDEINDP
+607 QMGSPNKHDEINDP

-632 SEGLVMARKHG
+632 SEGLVMARRHG

-659 LISYFYHQ
+659 LISYFYQQ

-674 NGKEPVDE
+674 NGQEFVDE
-682 AKFRYDGPIPQ
+682 AAFRYDGPIPQ
-693 SRETGIVML
+693 SRETAIVML

-753 VFVQVWQQFHHQ
+753 VFVQVWQQFHHR

-774 DASSAEKKIRDNS
+774 EVSSAEKK

>member
-10 VFPDSARRSRS
+10 VFPDSARKSRS
-21 HSLGKV
+21 YSLGKL

-49 SQPKLAVGTLSPVT
+49 NQPKLAVGTISPVT
-63 IIAPESNSFED
+63 IIAPEDARFQD
-74 QETTALQRQKI
+74 QETTALKRQKI

-91 LLKRD
+91 RLKRD
-96 PETTAQIERSLRD
+96 PQTTDQIERSLRG
-109 TLTQLSQIRPILQK
+109 TLGQLSQISPILRK
-123 SPLLI
+123 NSILMGRNI
-128 SNTLSN
+128 SN
-134 ATLRTLLTFSA
+134 ATMETLLTFSA

-153 RLNYEESFP
+153 RLNYEESFTNL
-162 EPLTREQEYAMG
+162 LTKEQEYAIY
-174 EIYSYRQRVS
+174 EIQAYRQRVA
-184 KENFQQLIDQLGQL
+184 KGNFEQFIDRLGQL
-198 RRVYGQNSQN
+198 RQIKEQTSQN
-208 NQDSFLNKLNYAD
+208 YRHSSLNKLKYAD
-221 LISVGKT
+221 LIT
-228 GDREWQ
+228 AAQMGDREWQ
-234 NLETAVQQASHRI
+234 NLEKAILQAGRRI
-247 LVQGLPAGISESHLQ
+247 LIQGIPPGISTSHLQ
-262 DTIAMQISDRI
+262 DTIAVQISSDRLTR
-273 SSRQQPLAQ
+273 RQQLLAE
-282 NILLGA
+282 NILLAA
-288 LQGQANLMEDR
+288 LEGQTNLIEDR
-299 QATKEQAAKA
+299 EATKEQAAKA
-309 VEAVDMVMADAQ
+309 VEAVDMVMSSAQ
-321 AGQIIV
+321 TGQIIV

-335 SQFVLIDGFGLSER
+335 AQFVLIDGFGLSER
-349 GINWLGLGATAI
+349 GINWMGLGSTAI
-361 LVTSAIGTFCLVA
+361 LVTSAIGTFCLVSQ
-374 HRLHRPLRHRDF
+374 RLHRPLRHRDF

-402 HIPFTNLAAVGLLA
+402 NIPFTNLAAVGLLV

-427 QVLLTSGLSLF
+427 QVLLTAGLSLF
-438 SIQGLTADLL
+438 SIQGISADLI
-448 AGTVGGLLAAMI
+448 AGTIGGLLAAMI

-472 LGMGIGI
+472 LGMGIGVS
-479 AQGGVYLLTYLIVSA
+479 QGGVYLLTYLIVSA
-494 TAGTIVYTLLP
+494 TASTIIYTLLP
-505 TAIVY
+505 TALVY

-549 LLKRLATDAPG
+549 LLKRLATEAPG

-632 SEGLVMARKHG
+632 SEGLVMARRHG

-659 LISYFYHQ
+659 LISYFYQQ

-674 NGKEPVDE
+674 NGQEFVDE
-682 AKFRYDGPIPQ
+682 AAFRYDGPIPQ
-693 SRETGIVML
+693 SRETAIVML

-753 VFVQVWQQFHHQ
+753 VFVQVWQQFHHR

-774 DASSAEKKIRDNS
+774 EVSSAEKK

>member
-10 VFPDSARRSRS
+10 VFPDSARKSRS
-21 HSLGKV
+21 YSLGKL

-49 SQPKLAVGTLSPVT
+49 NQPKLAVGTISPVT
-63 IIAPESNSFED
+63 IIAPEDARFQD
-74 QETTALQRQKI
+74 QETTALKRQKI

-91 LLKRD
+91 RLKRD
-96 PETTAQIERSLRD
+96 PQTTDQIERSLQD
-109 TLTQLSQIRPILQK
+109 TLGQLSQIRPILRRN
-123 SPLLI
+123 SILMGRTI
-128 SNTLSN
+128 SN
-134 ATLRTLLTFSA
+134 ATMEMLLTFSA

-153 RLNYEESFP
+153 RLNYEESFTKL
-162 EPLTREQEYAMG
+162 LTKEQEYAID
-174 EIYSYRQRVS
+174 EIQAYRQRVA
-184 KENFQQLIDQLGQL
+184 KGNFEQFIDRLGQL
-198 RRVYGQNSQN
+198 RQIKEQTSQN
-208 NQDSFLNKLNYAD
+208 YRHSSLNKLKYAD
-221 LISVGKT
+221 LIT
-228 GDREWQ
+228 AAQMGDREWQ
-234 NLETAVQQASHRI
+234 NLETAILQAGRRI
-247 LVQGLPAGISESHLQ
+247 LVQGIPPGISTSHLQ
-262 DTIAMQISDRI
+262 DTIAVQISSDRLT
-273 SSRQQPLAQ
+273 SRQQSLAE
-282 NILLGA
+282 NILLAA
-288 LQGQANLMEDR
+288 LEGQTNLIEDR
-299 QATKEQAAKA
+299 EATKEQAAKA
-309 VEAVDMVMADAQ
+309 VEAVDMVMSSAQ
-321 AGQIIV
+321 TGQIIV

-335 SQFVLIDGFGLSER
+335 AQFVLIDGFGLSER
-349 GINWLGLGATAI
+349 GINWMGLGSTAI
-361 LVTSAIGTFCLVA
+361 LVTSAIGTFCLVSQ
-374 HRLHRPLRHRDF
+374 RLHRPLRHRDF

-402 HIPFTNLAAVGLLA
+402 NIPFTNLAAVGLLV

-427 QVLLTSGLSLF
+427 QVLLTAGLSLF
-438 SIQGLTADLL
+438 SIQGISADLI
-448 AGTVGGLLAAMI
+448 AGTIGGLLAAMI
-460 AGKLRSR
+460 AAKLRSR

-472 LGMGIGI
+472 LGMGIGVS
-479 AQGGVYLLTYLIVSA
+479 QGGVYLLTYLIVSA
-494 TAGTIVYTLLP
+494 TASTIIYTLLP
-505 TAIVY
+505 TALVY

-549 LLKRLATDAPG
+549 LLKRLATEAPG

-607 QMGGPNKHDEINDP
+607 QMGSPNKHDEINDP

-632 SEGLVMARKHG
+632 SEGLVMARRHG

-659 LISYFYHQ
+659 LISYFYQQ

-674 NGKEPVDE
+674 NGQEFVDE
-682 AKFRYDGPIPQ
+682 AAFRYDGPIPQ
-693 SRETGIVML
+693 SRETAIVML

-774 DASSAEKKIRDNS
+774 EVSSAKKI

>member
-10 VFPDSARRSRS
+10 VFPDSARKSRS
-21 HSLGKV
+21 YSLGKL

-49 SQPKLAVGTLSPVT
+49 NQPKLAVGTISPVT
-63 IIAPESNSFED
+63 IIAPEDASFED
-74 QETTALQRQKI
+74 QETTALKRQKI

-91 LLKRD
+91 RLKRD
-96 PETTAQIERSLRD
+96 PQTTAQIERALRD
-109 TLTQLSQIRPILQK
+109 TLGQLSQIIPILPK
-123 SPLLI
+123 NSILI
-128 SNTLSN
+128 SRTISN
-134 ATLRTLLTFSA
+134 ATLGTLLTFSA
-145 PQWSTLQS
+145 AQWSTLQS
-153 RLNYEESFP
+153 GLNYEESFAK
-162 EPLTREQEYAMG
+162 PLTKEQEYAIH
-174 EIYSYRQRVS
+174 EIQAYRQRVT
-184 KENFQQLIDQLGQL
+184 KGKFEQFIDRLGQL
-198 RRVYGQNSQN
+198 RQIQGQTSQN
-208 NQDSFLNKLNYAD
+208 YRHSSLNQLKYGD
-221 LISVGKT
+221 LIAVAQM

-234 NLETAVQQASHRI
+234 NLETAILQAGRRI
-247 LVQGLPAGISESHLQ
+247 LVQGIPPGISTSHLQ
-262 DTIAMQISDRI
+262 DTIVVQISSDRLTR
-273 SSRQQPLAQ
+273 RQQLLAE
-282 NILLGA
+282 NILLAA
-288 LQGQANLMEDR
+288 LEGQANLIEDR
-299 QATKEQAAKA
+299 ESTKEQAAKA
-309 VEAVDMVMADAQ
+309 VEAVDMVMSNTQ
-321 AGQIIV
+321 TGQIIV
-327 KAGEKITQ
+327 KTGEKITQ
-335 SQFVLIDGFGLSER
+335 AQFVLIDGFGLSER
-349 GINWLGLGATAI
+349 GINWMGLGATAI
-361 LVTSAIGTFCLVA
+361 LVTSVIGTFCLVA
-374 HRLHRPLRHRDF
+374 QRLHRPLRHRDF

-402 HIPFTNLAAVGLLA
+402 HIPFTNLAAVGLLV

-427 QVLLTSGLSLF
+427 QVLLTAGLSLF
-438 SIQGLTADLL
+438 SIQGISADLI
-448 AGTVGGLLAAMI
+448 AGTIGGLLAAII
-460 AGKLRSR
+460 AAKLRSR

-472 LGMGIGI
+472 LGMGIGVS
-479 AQGGVYLLTYLIVSA
+479 QGGVYLLTYLIVSA
-494 TAGTIVYTLLP
+494 TASTIIYALLP
-505 TAIVY
+505 TALVY

-549 LLKRLATDAPG
+549 LLKRLATEAPG

-632 SEGLVMARKHG
+632 SEGLVMARRQG

-659 LISYFYHQ
+659 LISYFYQQ
-667 ALQKSAQ
+667 ALQKSRQ
-674 NGKEPVDE
+674 NGQEIVDE
-682 AKFRYDGPIPQ
+682 AAFRYDGPIPQ
-693 SRETGIVML
+693 SRETAIVML

-753 VFVQVWQQFHHQ
+753 IFVQVWQQFHHQ

-774 DASSAEKKIRDNS
+774 EVSSAEKK